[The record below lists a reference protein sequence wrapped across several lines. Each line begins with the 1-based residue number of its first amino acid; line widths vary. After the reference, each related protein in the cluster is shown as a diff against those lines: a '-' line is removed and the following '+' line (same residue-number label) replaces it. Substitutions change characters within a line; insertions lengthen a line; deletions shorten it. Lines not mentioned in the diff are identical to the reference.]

1 MIIIYKQNVSDF
13 NYLFVK
19 DIIFVFKLYPNA
31 SLNKS
36 QIKTYAPISAK
47 QIYVLNNWAW
57 PKGHDQDF
65 EYEWNQE
72 SGRIGCVTFDTLPGW
87 ILIKPAPVIW
97 TPGQIL
103 DKVEYEWKQ
112 KVWLCNIWHSTAWRD
127 FIIWGFEPRSVT
139 RSTVSETRL
148 KTSNCLAGQE
158 MLLHCAK
165 CAIHKYKKTHI
176 YIYTYT
182 NTNTQKKQIQMS
194 KHKISNY
201 PAWQEI
207 ISKPGCQRCDFQYAI
222 KILRIYQNQ
231 SVYNQNLIINYLI
244 IK

>member
-1 MIIIYKQNVSDF
+1 MYWAIEQ
-13 NYLFVK
+13 LFC
-19 DIIFVFKLYPNA
+19 FKLKYTD
-31 SLNKS
+31 K
-36 QIKTYAPISAK
+36 KE
-47 QIYVLNNWAW
+47 W

-72 SGRIGCVTFDTLPGW
+72 SGRIGCVTFDTQPGW

-165 CAIHKYKKTHI
+165 CAIHEYKKTQILTQIQIHKNKKA
-176 YIYTYT
+176 
-182 NTNTQKKQIQMS
+182 NTNEQAQIQNIQLPS
-194 KHKISNY
+194 
-201 PAWQEI
+201 
-207 ISKPGCQRCDFQYAI
+207 
-222 KILRIYQNQ
+222 ILRNNQ
-231 SVYNQNLIINYLI
+231 QTWLPKVRYSVCNQNS
-244 IK
+244 